1 MASVTKEKTPAAG
14 EAMKTIVLPRA
25 TAGEDKSVYV
35 GVNGRTWKVPRGKPV
50 EVPECVYERLMIMLD
65 AQVADEDF
73 REEVEADTRKMGM
86 M

>member
-1 MASVTKEKTPAAG
+1 MASASEK
-14 EAMKTIVLPRA
+14 KTIEEMKKIILPRA

-35 GVNGRTWKVPRGKPV
+35 GVNGKTWQVPKGKPV
-50 EVPECVYERLMIMLD
+50 DVPECVYERLMIMLD
-65 AQVADEDF
+65 AQTADEDY